1 MIPRP
6 HSHYR
11 VSVIVLFLMTTLTAW
26 GGNRIFSSRVKSL
39 TSIVNGDW
47 KNRPVMILN
56 SSDVLAIGFDEFSH
70 NYHRLVYH
78 IDHCEADWSVSED
91 IFESDWLHGFNDEP
105 IDNYLN
111 SINTTVL
118 YTHYQLTIPNDRC
131 QLTMSGNYRL
141 TIYDEDDANEK
152 LLEVEFY
159 VVEPVTTIG
168 MEVTTNTDID
178 HNDSHQ
184 QLSVSLRYNNLRITY
199 REEQLYTVMM
209 QNWQE
214 RNAQYNI
221 KPNHISA
228 QGLLWQHNR
237 QLIFDGG
244 NEYHKFEVLDVS
256 HPTMGIDHIRWD
268 GSNYQVYPFPAFTF
282 KNYLTDKDADGAFLI
297 RNSDNFE
304 SDHTCDYVWINYELQ
319 APYQGELYIDGQ
331 WTTDAD
337 KEHYLMRYDG
347 ERKVYYT
354 SLLQKQGYYNY
365 CFVTADGK
373 LAPSEGNFY
382 QTENCYQVLVYY
394 KEVGGRTWRL
404 VGYKSLE
411 LR

>member
-1 MIPRP
+1 MIPRQ
-6 HSHYR
+6 HNLYR
-11 VSVIVLFLMTTLTAW
+11 VSVIVLFLMSTLVAW

-47 KNRPVMILN
+47 QNRPVMTLN
-56 SSDVLAIGFDEFSH
+56 SSDVLSIGFDEFSH

-78 IDHCEADWSVSED
+78 LDHCEADWSVSED

-141 TIYDEDDANEK
+141 TVYDEDNANEK

-159 VVEPVTTIG
+159 VVEPVMTIG
-168 MEVTTNTDID
+168 MEATTNTDID
-178 HNDSHQ
+178 HNVSHQ
-184 QLSVSLRYNNLRITY
+184 QLSISLLYNNLRITN
-199 REEQLYTVMM
+199 RDEQLYTVVM

-214 RNAQYNI
+214 DAARHNI
-221 KPNHISA
+221 QPNHITPH
-228 QGLLWQHNR
+228 GLLWQHNR

-244 NEYHKFEVLDVS
+244 NEFHKFEVLDVT
-256 HPTMGIDHIRWD
+256 HPTMGIDRIRWD
-268 GSNYQVYPFPAFTF
+268 GTNYQVYPFAATVCR
-282 KNYLTDKDADGAFLI
+282 NYLTDVDTDGAFCI

-304 SDHTCDYVWINYELQ
+304 SEHTCDYVWVNYELQ
-319 APYQGELYIDGQ
+319 SPYQGELYINGQ
-331 WTTDAD
+331 WTTDAN

-347 ERKVYYT
+347 ERKIYYT
-354 SLLQKQGYYNY
+354 ALLQKQGYYNY
-365 CFVTADGK
+365 RFVTADGK

-382 QTENCYQVLVYY
+382 QAENRYQVLIYY
-394 KEVGGRTWRL
+394 KEVGGRTWQL